1 MKIFICCSKHFYD
14 KISDIKEKLE
24 KAGHEI
30 ILPNSYE
37 EPFREE
43 RIKSMSKEK
52 HIKWKGEM
60 IKGQKEKVSRSD
72 AIFVLNYD
80 KNGIKNY
87 IGGATFL
94 EMYQAWEIGKKI
106 YLLNEIPEGILRD
119 EICAFNPRIMNGRLE
134 EIV

>member
-1 MKIFICCSKHFYD
+1 MKIFICCSKHFYVN
-14 KISDIKEKLE
+14 ISGIKEKLE
-24 KAGHEI
+24 KEGNEI
-30 ILPNSYE
+30 ILNNSYE
-37 EPFREE
+37 EPFMEE

-52 HIKWKGEM
+52 HIEWKGEM

-119 EICAFNPRIMNGRLE
+119 EICAFNPKIVNSRLE